1 MFYVDPPYHGHEQDY
16 GKGMFTRAEFEELA
30 ELLGTLK
37 GSFILSIN
45 DPPEIRKTFAAFR
58 TLEVKTRY
66 SAVKQV
72 EKRRQVT
79 ELLITSPLPAAG

>member
-1 MFYVDPPYHGHEQDY
+1 MLWVQVLPGPFCVRGRRGNFSEVYIDPPYHGHEEDY

-45 DPPEIRKTFAAFR
+45 DTPEIRKTFAGMR
-58 TLEVKTRY
+58 WR
-66 SAVKQV
+66 
-72 EKRRQVT
+72 
-79 ELLITSPLPAAG
+79 